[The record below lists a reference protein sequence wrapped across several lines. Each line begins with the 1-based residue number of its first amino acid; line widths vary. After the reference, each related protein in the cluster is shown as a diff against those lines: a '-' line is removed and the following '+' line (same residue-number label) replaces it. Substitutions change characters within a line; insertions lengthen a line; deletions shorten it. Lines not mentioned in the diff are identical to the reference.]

1 MEVFVTLVVQL
12 AMGIFGGQMISA
24 NRKWEDIRQTVKIT
38 AGGAGGL
45 VLGQVVGMIVGNEN
59 SFFAMLGDAGGGLA
73 GGAIATAIIVTII
86 RKLRGR

>member
-1 MEVFVTLVVQL
+1 MEVFVTLVVQV
-12 AMGIFGGQMISA
+12 AMGIFGGQMIST